1 MKITTVPTGV
11 AAFNVRSGVT
21 LHSLLHLPTR
31 GEFKVLESGQ
41 FQQLQQSFSDVDY
54 LIVYNW

>member
-1 MKITTVPTGV
+1 MKITTVPTGI
-11 AAFNVRSGVT
+11 AAFNVCSRVT

-31 GEFKVLESGQ
+31 GEFKVLESEQ

-54 LIVYNW
+54 LIV